1 VDDPLQRR
9 DIALLRAD
17 NPGPFTL
24 DGTNTW
30 LVGRDPCWIVD
41 PGPAQSAHVAAVL
54 AEAARR
60 GGIGGIAL
68 THDHD
73 DHAGAAI
80 AVRDGAGGLAG
91 AGAGAATAAH
101 RPAIGAAR
109 RPGAGAALAGDAPGP
124 PHVLAGGDACG
135 PPHVLAGGDACGLP
149 HVLADGDAF
158 GPLRVLATPGH
169 ATDHLAFV
177 FEDVCFTGDAVLA
190 QSSVFVA
197 PDPGALRAY
206 LAALERLRTLDL
218 ALLCTGHGPPVTDPA
233 ALLDRYLAH
242 RRDRERRL
250 VAALADGLRATGEL
264 LDRVWDDA
272 PPSLRLAATATL
284 AAHLDKLDED
294 GLLPADVERPPW
306 PPPGGLR
313 PVV

>member
-1 VDDPLQRR
+1 MTQDALARHDV
-9 DIALLRAD
+9 ALLRAD

-30 LVGRDPCWIVD
+30 IAGRDPCWIVD
-41 PGPAQSAHVAAVL
+41 PGPALDAHVAAVL

-60 GGIGGIAL
+60 GGAGAIAL
-68 THDHD
+68 THDHG
-73 DHAGAAI
+73 DHAGAAD
-80 AVRDGAGGLAG
+80 AVRAGTGAEV
-91 AGAGAATAAH
+91 H
-101 RPAIGAAR
+101 AAR
-109 RPGAGAALAGDAPGP
+109 WEGADVVIG
-124 PHVLAGGDACG
+124 
-135 PPHVLAGGDACGLP
+135 
-149 HVLADGDAF
+149 DGDAV
-158 GPLRVLATPGH
+158 GPLRALATPGH

-177 FEDVCFTGDAVLA
+177 LGDVCFTGDAVLA

-197 PDPGALRAY
+197 PDPGALRGY
-206 LAALERLRTLDL
+206 LAALERLRAMNL

-250 VAALADGLRATGEL
+250 LAALDDGLRTVDAL

-272 PPSLRLAATATL
+272 PASLRLAATATL
-284 AAHLDKLDED
+284 AAHLGKLEEE
-294 GLLPADVERPPW
+294 GLLPADVERVAW
-306 PPPGGLR
+306 PPAGGLR

>member
-1 VDDPLQRR
+1 MTED
-9 DIALLRAD
+9 ALARHDVALVRAD

-41 PGPAQSAHVAAVL
+41 PGPDLDAHVAAVL

-60 GGIGGIAL
+60 GGADGIVL
-68 THDHD
+68 THDHP
-73 DHAGAAI
+73 DHAGAAD
-80 AVRDGAGGLAG
+80 AVR
-91 AGAGAATAAH
+91 AATGVQV
-101 RPAIGAAR
+101 RAAR
-109 RPGAGAALAGDAPGP
+109 WEGAD
-124 PHVLAGGDACG
+124 VR
-135 PPHVLAGGDACGLP
+135 
-149 HVLADGDAF
+149 LADGDDC
-158 GPLRVLATPGH
+158 GPLHVLAAPGH

-177 FEDVCFTGDAVLA
+177 AGDVCFTGDAVLA
-190 QSSVFVA
+190 ESSVFVA
-197 PDPGALRAY
+197 PDPGALRGY
-206 LAALERLRTLDL
+206 LAALERLRAMDL

-250 VAALADGLRATGEL
+250 LAALGDGLRTVDDL

-272 PPSLRLAATATL
+272 PASLRLAATATL
-284 AAHLDKLDED
+284 AAHLGKLDEE
-294 GLLPADVERPPW
+294 GRLPADVQRPQW